1 VSGYVQWIRKSE
13 VNKISLLKKND
24 PLNSR
29 SVASSVELKTIF
41 ERESMPKI
49 KSINHVAVVVEDMD
63 ESLRFWRDALGIE
76 LRELREV
83 PAEQSRVAFLPLGGS
98 EIELVYPTSDDS
110 GISKYLAKRGEGMH
124 HLCLEV
130 DDIEGML
137 AQLKAKGVRL
147 INEEPRKTSDGKRYA
162 FVHPEST
169 SGVLIELYQF

>member
-1 VSGYVQWIRKSE
+1 
-13 VNKISLLKKND
+13 
-24 PLNSR
+24 
-29 SVASSVELKTIF
+29 
-41 ERESMPKI
+41 MPKI

-83 PAEQSRVAFLPLGGS
+83 PAEQSQVAFLPLGGS

-110 GISKYLAKRGEGMH
+110 GIAKYLTKRGEGMH

-147 INEEPRKTSDGKRYA
+147 INEEPRQTSDGKRYA

-169 SGVLIELYQF
+169 SGVLIELYQL